1 MSDVSRETPSVPA
14 GARGVFSDALP
25 LAERFAHLLATDGVV
40 RGLIGPRE
48 VPRLWERH
56 LVNCALLGL
65 GVPRGVTVADVGSGA
80 GLPGL
85 VLAIGRP
92 DLRVTLVEPLLRR
105 TTFLTEAVEQLA
117 LANVEVV
124 RDRAEALHGHR
135 SFDVVT
141 SRAVAPLDR
150 LARWCLPLVVPGG
163 RMLAMKGSS
172 AADEVARSGARH
184 PPARGSA
191 CQCRCG
197 TGQTWPD
204 VSRGRRSSWSRSWC
218 PGRRKGRDLVAAAGP
233 GIGCLRVGEP
243 RPVDAGIG
251 WPLLGAKRRR
261 PEFSTGL
268 GWPPEREDPQRN
280 EGYPQMSP
288 ADDAPVSRETSATM
302 PAEDLP
308 VLRGTAPARNPLLVP
323 TAADHDGGR
332 DLRRRHDAARPG
344 GAAPAAGAGGS
355 CDGRP
360 GPAPGADPGHGRGEP
375 EGRGRQDHHAP

>member
-1 MSDVSRETPSVPA
+1 MSDVSRETPPVPA

-25 LAERFAHLLATDGVV
+25 LAERVAHLLATDGVV

-92 DLRVTLVEPLLRR
+92 DLHLTLVEPLLRR
-105 TTFLTEAVEQLA
+105 STFLTEAVEHLA

-150 LARWCLPLVVPGG
+150 LTRWCLPLVMPGG

-172 AADEVARSGARH
+172 AADEVARSGAVIHRL
-184 PPARGSA
+184 G
-191 CQCRCG
+191 
-197 TGQTWPD
+197 
-204 VSRGRRSSWSRSWC
+204 GRRASVVRYGAELA
-218 PGRRKGRDLVAAAGP
+218 GRV
-233 GIGCLRVGEP
+233 E
-243 RPVDAGIG
+243 
-251 WPLLGAKRRR
+251 GA
-261 PEFSTGL
+261 PIIVVEI
-268 GWPPEREDPQRN
+268 
-280 EGYPQMSP
+280 
-288 ADDAPVSRETSATM
+288 V
-302 PAEDLP
+302 
-308 VLRGTAPARNPLLVP
+308 V
-323 TAADHDGGR
+323 
-332 DLRRRHDAARPG
+332 
-344 GAAPAAGAGGS
+344 
-355 CDGRP
+355 
-360 GPAPGADPGHGRGEP
+360 PGASER
-375 EGRGRQDHHAP
+375 A